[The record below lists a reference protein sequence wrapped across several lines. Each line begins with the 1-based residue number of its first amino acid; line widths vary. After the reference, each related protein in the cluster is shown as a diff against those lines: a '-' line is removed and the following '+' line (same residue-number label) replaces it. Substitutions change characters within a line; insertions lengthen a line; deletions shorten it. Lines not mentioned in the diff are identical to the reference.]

1 MEAKDIKLG
10 DEVFHKVRKYRGTVI
25 AIQERLEGQ
34 PLFRVMP
41 RDHSIPENWIE
52 ASFLSPWQPPQPPQ
66 EPKKPRYGY

>member
-10 DEVFHKVRKYRGTVI
+10 DEVFHKVRKYQGTVI

-41 RDHSIPENWIE
+41 QNHSIPENWVE
-52 ASFLSPWQPPQPPQ
+52 ASFLSPWQPPQPP
-66 EPKKPRYGY
+66 KHPRGVY